1 MEPQDLEKLDLKS
14 AIISAFRPIE
24 QLFKIMNTTAIDVDG
39 AILRSYAEIGLELTG
54 NFRQKLEN
62 LLNSNQDGP
71 ENADR

>member
-1 MEPQDLEKLDLKS
+1 MESQDLERLDIKS

-24 QLFKIMNTTAIDVDG
+24 QLFKIMDTTAIEVDG

-54 NFRQKLEN
+54 NFRKKLGN

-71 ENADR
+71 ENAD

>member
-1 MEPQDLEKLDLKS
+1 MEPQDLENLDLKS

-24 QLFKIMNTTAIDVDG
+24 QLFKIMDTTAIEVDG

-54 NFRQKLEN
+54 NFRKKLES

-71 ENADR
+71 ENVER

>member
-1 MEPQDLEKLDLKS
+1 MEPQDLDKLDIKS

-24 QLFKIMNTTAIDVDG
+24 QLFKIMDTTAIEVDG

>member
-1 MEPQDLEKLDLKS
+1 MEPQDLDKLDIKS

-24 QLFKIMNTTAIDVDG
+24 QLFKIMDTTVIEVDG

-71 ENADR
+71 ENVER

>member
-1 MEPQDLEKLDLKS
+1 MEPPDLEKLDLKS

-24 QLFKIMNTTAIDVDG
+24 QLFKIMDTTAIEVDG

-54 NFRQKLEN
+54 NFRKKIEN
-62 LLNSNQDGP
+62 LLNSNQDGA

>member
-24 QLFKIMNTTAIDVDG
+24 QLFKIMDITAIEVDG

-54 NFRQKLEN
+54 NFRRKLE
-62 LLNSNQDGP
+62 LLLHLNQDGA
-71 ENADR
+71 ENVDR

>member
-1 MEPQDLEKLDLKS
+1 MEPQDFEKLDLKS

-24 QLFKIMNTTAIDVDG
+24 QLFKIMDTTAIEVDG

-54 NFRQKLEN
+54 NFRKKIEN
-62 LLNSNQDGP
+62 LLNSNQDGA

>member
-1 MEPQDLEKLDLKS
+1 MEPQDIDKLDIKS

-24 QLFKIMNTTAIDVDG
+24 QLFKIMDTTAIEVDG

-54 NFRQKLEN
+54 NFRMKLEA
-62 LLNSNQDGP
+62 LLKSKQDGP

>member
-1 MEPQDLEKLDLKS
+1 MEPQDFEKLDLKS

-24 QLFKIMNTTAIDVDG
+24 QLFKIMDTTAIEVDG

-54 NFRQKLEN
+54 NFRKKIET
-62 LLNSNQDGP
+62 LLGANQDGA

>member
-1 MEPQDLEKLDLKS
+1 
-14 AIISAFRPIE
+14 
-24 QLFKIMNTTAIDVDG
+24 MNTTAIEVDG

>member
-24 QLFKIMNTTAIDVDG
+24 QLFKIMDTTAIEVDG
-39 AILRSYAEIGLELTG
+39 AILRSYAEIGLELTT
-54 NFRQKLEN
+54 NFRKKLES
-62 LLNSNQDGP
+62 LLNSNQDGA

>member
-24 QLFKIMNTTAIDVDG
+24 QLFKIMDTTAIEVDG

-54 NFRQKLEN
+54 NFRRKLEI
-62 LLNSNQDGP
+62 LLHSNQDGA
-71 ENADR
+71 ENVDQ

>member
-1 MEPQDLEKLDLKS
+1 MKQQQLDSLTLKDE
-14 AIISAFRPIE
+14 IINAFRPIE
-24 QLFKIMNTTAIDVDG
+24 QLFKIMDTTAIEVDG